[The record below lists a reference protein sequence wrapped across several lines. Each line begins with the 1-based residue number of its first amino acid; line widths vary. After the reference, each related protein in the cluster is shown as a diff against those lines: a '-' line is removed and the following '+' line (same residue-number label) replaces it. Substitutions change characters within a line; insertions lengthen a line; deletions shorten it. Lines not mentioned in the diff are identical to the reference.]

1 MAMSETRIHHQRVVV
16 RLPVSEEKS
25 LSESARI
32 TGWKSHGLGQRVH
45 LRRWQSKGNSRI
57 CAIRAIFLPLVYS
70 QGNHVEPGSESTSLI
85 STLPGAAGAGT
96 REPATGGG
104 IGEAHP

>member
-1 MAMSETRIHHQRVVV
+1 VGESLFSTIKNKEWLFREKV
-16 RLPVSEEKS
+16 LFVSEQF
-25 LSESARI
+25 
-32 TGWKSHGLGQRVH
+32 QR
-45 LRRWQSKGNSRI
+45 
-57 CAIRAIFLPLVYS
+57 
-70 QGNHVEPGSESTSLI
+70 EPGSESTSLI